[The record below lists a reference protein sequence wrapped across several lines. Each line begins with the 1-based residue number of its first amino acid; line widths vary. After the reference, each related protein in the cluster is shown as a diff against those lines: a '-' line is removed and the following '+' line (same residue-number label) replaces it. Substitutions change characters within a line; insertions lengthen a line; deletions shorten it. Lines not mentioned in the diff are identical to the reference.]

1 MQHVM
6 RAEQGRWLVALLLTL
21 AWVLG
26 PNPNPTSAAGARSRP
41 PGAVNGDRGSK
52 IRASAPA
59 GQPQYATQM
68 YFAEG
73 YTGQGPLVNFTEKL
87 SILNTNPLTATGEI
101 EYFLANTSITATNP
115 ITVPIMVPAH
125 AQLIEDVGRDVG
137 SNQMVSTLVEAD
149 QTLSATRT
157 ISRTTVAG
165 AALGASISE
174 AEDGLAQFWYFSE
187 GYTGASFQEYL
198 ALFNPGNSPAT
209 ITIEAVGVAGA
220 QVLAPLSASV
230 AAHGRATVNIRAAV
244 PGRSLGL
251 SVQSDQPI
259 AAERVL
265 YWGAGSGS
273 GKFGASVNAGI
284 RGPAAQWTFPY
295 VSTAGADQAYLSF
308 INPTTVAAHVQ
319 LSAYGAAALPPL
331 PSAVIV
337 APGIRTTVTLPI
349 SVGSMAVVASS
360 DVPVIAE
367 EGQYFGGSP
376 NVGTHMGSVLA
387 GVPQPAIQW
396 SFPGVGGS
404 RFTTQT
410 WYVLNRSSGTADLTA
425 TVYPAQAGVPIV
437 LHFHAPPG
445 VLTVL
450 STDSARLPHAGT
462 AVFWGSTAPVVIARV
477 FHGASA
483 SVGAVVAGVSQS

>member
-1 MQHVM
+1 MHFRVSA
-6 RAEQGRWLVALLLTL
+6 RQGRWLLALLLAL
-21 AWVLG
+21 AWVLA
-26 PNPNPTSAAGARSRP
+26 PSPRPTSAEGARSRP
-41 PGAVNGDRGSK
+41 PVAVNVDLGSK
-52 IRASAPA
+52 IHTSPRAN
-59 GQPQYATQM
+59 QPQYASQI

-73 YTGQGPLVNFTEKL
+73 YTGQGPAVNFGEQL
-87 SILNTNPLTATGEI
+87 SILNTNSLTATGQI

-137 SNQMVSTLVEAD
+137 SNQMVSALVEAD
-149 QTLSATRT
+149 QTVSATRT

-165 AALGASISE
+165 VALGSSISE

-198 ALFNPGNSPAT
+198 ALFNPGNSPAAV
-209 ITIEAVGVAGA
+209 TIEAVGVAGA

-230 AAHGRATVNIRAAV
+230 AAHGRVTVNIRAAV

-265 YWGAGSGS
+265 YWGAGAGS
-273 GKFGASVNAGI
+273 SKFGTSVNAGI

-319 LSAYGAAALPPL
+319 LLAYGATALQPM
-331 PSAVIV
+331 PSVV
-337 APGIRTTVTLPI
+337 TVTPGIRTTVALPA
-349 SVGSMAVVASS
+349 SAGAMAVVASS

-376 NVGTHMGSVLA
+376 NIGLHMGSVLA
-387 GVPQPAIQW
+387 GVPQPASQW
-396 SFPGVGGS
+396 AFPAVGGS
-404 RFTTQT
+404 RFNTQN
-410 WYVLNRSSGTADLTA
+410 WYVLNRTSGTADLAA
-425 TVYPAQAGVPIV
+425 TVYPAQAGLPVV

-450 STDSARLPHAGT
+450 STDSAHLPHAGT
-462 AVFWGSTAPVVIARV
+462 AVSWVSTAPVVIARV
-477 FHGASA
+477 FHGAGST
-483 SVGAVVAGVSQS
+483 VGAVVAGVGQS